1 VRERLGKRGISDV
14 ELKFGATGQFDV
26 FIDDRLAF
34 SKATEGRF
42 PTDEQS
48 FSMDERALAELLTTD
63 DKIEP
68 AQPKPR
74 AAHPS
79 IPALP

>member
-42 PTDEQS
+42 PTDGEIDQ
-48 FSMDERALAELLTTD
+48 LT
-63 DKIEP
+63 P
-68 AQPKPR
+68 
-74 AAHPS
+74 
-79 IPALP
+79 